1 MTDRRAYLLVNV
13 ATIIWATNIILG
25 RALRADI
32 GPVTLTGIRV
42 IVASIVFAVLLR
54 RQIRRETFH
63 GLGMLILMA
72 LTGIVGFPI
81 LLYFS
86 LHYTTAAN
94 AAIITA
100 ISPLATLPLAAVMLR
115 ARIVPREILGMLISL
130 LGVALIVGVSAITL
144 GVNLGDTLSIVDAVI
159 WAFYS
164 VIGRMAMRSR
174 DALATTGA
182 AFMVAVPIMLPLMA
196 MEWKVAPPVWNPTV
210 LLLAVYIGVFPAA
223 IALLSWNSG
232 IRRLGP
238 ARAMAFYNTLPL
250 YTSIL
255 GWAVLHEHLGW
266 TQVVGG
272 LLVFAG
278 AMLAAWRPLS
288 GVGKSSKAVRSAR
301 S

>member
-13 ATIIWATNIILG
+13 ATIIWATNIVLG

-42 IVASIVFAVLLR
+42 AVAALFFAWLLR
-54 RQIRRETFH
+54 RQLSRDLFRGP
-63 GLGMLILMA
+63 GLLILMA

-86 LHYTTAAN
+86 LHFTTAAN

-100 ISPLATLPLAAVMLR
+100 ISPLATLPLAALMLR
-115 ARIVPREILGMLISL
+115 TRIVPREALGMVISL
-130 LGVALIVGVSAITL
+130 LGVALIVGLSAVTL
-144 GVNLGDTLSIVDAVI
+144 GANLGDALSIVDAVV

-182 AFMVAVPIMLPLMA
+182 AFMVAVPMMLPLVA
-196 MEWKVAPPVWNPTV
+196 MEWQVTPPVWNPTV

-223 IALLSWNSG
+223 IALLCWNAG

-250 YTSIL
+250 YTSLL
-255 GWAVLHEHLGW
+255 GWAVLHERLGW

-278 AMLAAWRPLS
+278 AMLAAWQPGRAPRPRL
-288 GVGKSSKAVRSAR
+288 AESAD
-301 S
+301 

>member
-13 ATIIWATNIILG
+13 ATIIWATNIVLG

-42 IVASIVFAVLLR
+42 AVAALFFAWLLR
-54 RQIRRETFH
+54 RQLSRDLFRGP
-63 GLGMLILMA
+63 GLLILMA

-86 LHYTTAAN
+86 LHFTTAAN

-100 ISPLATLPLAAVMLR
+100 ISPLATLPLAALMLR
-115 ARIVPREILGMLISL
+115 TRVVPREALGMVISL
-130 LGVALIVGVSAITL
+130 LGVALIVGLSAVTL
-144 GVNLGDTLSIVDAVI
+144 GANLGDALSIVDAVV

-182 AFMVAVPIMLPLMA
+182 AFMVAVPMMLPLVA
-196 MEWKVAPPVWNPTV
+196 MEWQVTPPVWNPTV

-223 IALLSWNSG
+223 IALLCWNAG

-250 YTSIL
+250 YTSLL
-255 GWAVLHEHLGW
+255 GWAVLHERLGW

-278 AMLAAWRPLS
+278 AMLAAWQPGRAPRPRL
-288 GVGKSSKAVRSAR
+288 AESAD
-301 S
+301 